1 MSTPRQGLLPL
12 PREPLSTTGCR
23 TIPAGIPPGGAFLA
37 LRSASRR
44 IMRWHLYRAR
54 QRHDNGIQRNLRRVA
69 KTQQLTVRGV
79 AIPSNNETPKSI
91 YGAV

>member
-1 MSTPRQGLLPL
+1 
-12 PREPLSTTGCR
+12 
-23 TIPAGIPPGGAFLA
+23 
-37 LRSASRR
+37 
-44 IMRWHLYRAR
+44 MRWHLYRDR

>member
-1 MSTPRQGLLPL
+1 
-12 PREPLSTTGCR
+12 
-23 TIPAGIPPGGAFLA
+23 
-37 LRSASRR
+37 
-44 IMRWHLYRAR
+44 MRWHLYRAR